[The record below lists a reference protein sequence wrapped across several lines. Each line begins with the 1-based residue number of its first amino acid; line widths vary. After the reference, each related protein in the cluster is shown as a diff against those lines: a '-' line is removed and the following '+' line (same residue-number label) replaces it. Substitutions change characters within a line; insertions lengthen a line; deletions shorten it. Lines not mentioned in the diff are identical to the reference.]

1 MILSVAHGW
10 AQLLASE
17 TTNLGDRREAGSE
30 RLKVQVQEFML
41 STTQAQVRPILTKP
55 ILFWVIPRKKFS
67 QNLFWEC
74 AAKVH
79 EVVNIFADPKKMYF
93 SLAVISFTI
102 MVYLTTN
109 PQHSGLRIPLVSICV
124 FDRNWKDVIIARKNA
139 GETDCPKCHRCS
151 GQWRTILRASP
162 WPRWGY
168 STTAW
173 QVAVKH
179 KWPERK
185 GKQTPQA
192 RPTAAKGSPP
202 LQAEVMQ
209 V

>member
-10 AQLLASE
+10 AQLLARE
-17 TTNLGDRREAGSE
+17 TDRPRRQKRGREWKAKGASSGIHAFYHSGSSKTHTNKTYSILGNS
-30 RLKVQVQEFML
+30 K
-41 STTQAQVRPILTKP
+41 
-55 ILFWVIPRKKFS
+55 KKFS
-67 QNLFWEC
+67 HNLFWEC

-102 MVYLTTN
+102 IVYLTTS
-109 PQHSGLRIPLVSICV
+109 PQHSGLRIPIVSTCV

-162 WPRWGY
+162 WPRWGCR
-168 STTAW
+168 TAAW
-173 QVAVKH
+173 QGAVKH